1 MHESRLLSTGL
12 RSERVSRALKPFL
25 ALIVILFLVANIV
38 TFIYGIAVSS
48 SYIGWLSI
56 LFILASTYALSK
68 R

>member
-1 MHESRLLSTGL
+1 
-12 RSERVSRALKPFL
+12 VSRALKPFL